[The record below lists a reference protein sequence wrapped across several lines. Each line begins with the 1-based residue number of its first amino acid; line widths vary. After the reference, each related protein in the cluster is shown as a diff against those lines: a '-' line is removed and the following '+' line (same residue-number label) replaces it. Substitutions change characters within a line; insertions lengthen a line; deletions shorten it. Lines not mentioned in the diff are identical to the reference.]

1 MQFNEMPQLYPMV
14 VRMVVEKKTDWTKSQ
29 LREKFCEVM
38 LTPASTQS
46 DTTSSYSIARS
57 DIATGFTLLCTAANY
72 RLLWECR
79 SLI

>member
-1 MQFNEMPQLYPMV
+1 MV

-29 LREKFCEVM
+29 LREKFWEVR

-46 DTTSSYSIARS
+46 DTTASYSAGRS
-57 DIATGFTLLCTAANY
+57 DIATGATLLRTAAYY
-72 RLLWECR
+72 RLLWDYR